1 MLSQIIISKLHAS
14 DSWRASVL
22 WIILH
27 VNWTLLE
34 IAECCHQQHQRL
46 DLNTFSLRRLW
57 EGSTAVWMMCWSYN
71 LLSAQPHYSYEDC
84 SCSLPNLQHHHHT
97 VISRGFWTMKFCLS
111 HDDSGLET
119 KSTCDKTRL
128 SGLIDRSVALTVDW
142 LILQGSKVTG
152 QLTDKQIRGQTPS
165 LFPDKGENRCGINGE
180 CWTCT

>member
-1 MLSQIIISKLHAS
+1 MLSQIIISNLHAS

-27 VNWTLLE
+27 VNWTLLK

-84 SCSLPNLQHHHHT
+84 SCSLPNLQHHHHSYFQRFLDHEILPFT
-97 VISRGFWTMKFCLS
+97 QRQWTWNQINMWQNQTFWFNWQKC
-111 HDDSGLET
+111 
-119 KSTCDKTRL
+119 C
-128 SGLIDRSVALTVDW
+128 IDCW
-142 LILQGSKVTG
+142 
-152 QLTDKQIRGQTPS
+152 LTDSSRVKSNWTTDRQADSWSDSLIVPWQRRKQMW
-165 LFPDKGENRCGINGE
+165 N
-180 CWTCT
+180 